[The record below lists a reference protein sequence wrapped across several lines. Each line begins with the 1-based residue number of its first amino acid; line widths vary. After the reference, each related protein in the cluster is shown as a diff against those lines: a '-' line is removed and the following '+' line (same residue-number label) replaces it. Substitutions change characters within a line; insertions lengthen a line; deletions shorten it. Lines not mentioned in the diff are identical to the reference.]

1 MFTEGA
7 HLTCINPVSVERG
20 NLQSNNVATQLWF
33 QLAKAMNYT
42 IATANF
48 ATQNLVRPLWQSDE
62 FYGGSYN
69 QFDQKR
75 DLAIDVNQISARTT
89 YAPFIS
95 MMARSRTSA
104 INHRCGSNRYK

>member
-33 QLAKAMNYT
+33 QLAKAINYT

-48 ATQNLVRPLWQSDE
+48 ATHIKIIVVALLWAILVTAA
-62 FYGGSYN
+62 
-69 QFDQKR
+69 
-75 DLAIDVNQISARTT
+75 AIAL
-89 YAPFIS
+89 
-95 MMARSRTSA
+95 
-104 INHRCGSNRYK
+104 H